1 MTAQATCAAPSPL
14 DLLLGAEVVSIKAN
28 LPTARY
34 EIPRLSEA
42 AGAPVVF
49 TLRALPYGR
58 VQELKRLAEEADIQI
73 LLAGCVEPDL
83 KAAAL
88 QEKFQG
94 VTPAETVK
102 AMLLPGEIAD
112 LAIAVEKLSGYRR
125 TTIEEVKTAEGSRGP
140 GAGPGVLPVRSPRD
154 PAGRLLP
161 AEPWREGPDLGLCL
175 L

>member
-1 MTAQATCAAPSPL
+1 MEQTLTNGAASAAPSTL
-14 DLLLGAEVVSIKAN
+14 ELLLGADVVSVKAN
-28 LPTARY
+28 LSTARY
-34 EIPRLSEA
+34 EISRLSEA

-58 VQELKRLAEEADIQI
+58 VQELKRLTEESDIQI
-73 LLAGCVEPDL
+73 LLAGCAEPDL

-94 VTPAETVK
+94 ATPAETVK

-125 TTIEEVKTAEGSRGP
+125 TTIEEVKNG
-140 GAGPGVLPVRSPRD
+140 
-154 PAGRLLP
+154 
-161 AEPWREGPDLGLCL
+161 
-175 L
+175 

>member
-1 MTAQATCAAPSPL
+1 MSEEKTDILS
-14 DLLLGAEVVSIKAN
+14 LLLRPELPNVQEQ

-34 EIPRLSEA
+34 KVKRLSELT
-42 AGAPVVF
+42 GSDVVF

-58 VQELKRLAEEADIQI
+58 VQELKRLTEEADIQI

-125 TTIEEVKTAEGSRGP
+125 TTIEEVKNG
-140 GAGPGVLPVRSPRD
+140 
-154 PAGRLLP
+154 
-161 AEPWREGPDLGLCL
+161 
-175 L
+175 